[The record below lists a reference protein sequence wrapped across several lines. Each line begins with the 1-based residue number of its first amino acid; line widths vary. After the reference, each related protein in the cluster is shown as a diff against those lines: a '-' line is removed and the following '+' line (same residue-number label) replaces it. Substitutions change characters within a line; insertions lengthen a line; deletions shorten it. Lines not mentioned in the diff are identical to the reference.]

1 MVEFD
6 QSEMEQFAEFHASR
20 AEVTNLTR
28 WQRLKLVKLS
38 TILFL
43 ALSGIALIL
52 AVAFL
57 LMPILVTVLSSLGV
71 DLTSSGLVAWAL
83 NGSNNLIGAGVFGV
97 VGIGLFVLA
106 RQRLLDNP
114 YLWINEGCPRC
125 REHDLIRIQRQR
137 SDRMLSLALPVRRFA
152 CRNCT
157 WEGRRFGRDNANIP
171 SVEDADKP
179 DTIADS
185 AE

>member
-38 TILFL
+38 TIIFL
-43 ALSGIALIL
+43 ALSGIAIL
-52 AVAFL
+52 LALAFL
-57 LMPILVTVLSSLGV
+57 LMPILVMVLSSLGV
-71 DLTSSGLVAWAL
+71 DIASSGLVAWAL
-83 NGSNNLIGAGVFGV
+83 NGSNNLIGAGVLGV
-97 VGIGLFVLA
+97 VGIGLFMMA
-106 RQRLLDNP
+106 RQRLLGNP

-137 SDRMLSLALPVRRFA
+137 SDRVLSLAMPVRRYA

-157 WEGRRFGRDNANIP
+157 WEGRRFGRDNADIP
-171 SVEDADKP
+171 SVEDEDKTG
-179 DTIADS
+179 TITDS